1 MGQCG
6 CLWGNSE
13 MFEIGQKVERLTIQS
28 DPFLKRGERYI
39 LVSCQCSPDRH
50 YPVKLS
56 KLGTQ
61 TKSCGCLK
69 RIYHN
74 RLCHSAMPNSILYE
88 EKSAT

>member
-1 MGQCG
+1 M
-6 CLWGNSE
+6 
-13 MFEIGQKVERLTIQS
+13 MFEIGQKVERLTVKS
-28 DPFLKRGERYI
+28 DVFRKNGEKFVM
-39 LVSCQCSPDRH
+39 VSCECDPHRN

-74 RLCHSAMPNSILYE
+74 RLCHSAMPNSVLYE
-88 EKSAT
+88 E